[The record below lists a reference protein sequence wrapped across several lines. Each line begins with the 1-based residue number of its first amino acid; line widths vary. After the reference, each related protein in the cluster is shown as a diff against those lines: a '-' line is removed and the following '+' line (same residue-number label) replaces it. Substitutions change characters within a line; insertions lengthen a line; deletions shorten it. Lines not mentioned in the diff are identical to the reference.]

1 MKYIFLFILNL
12 NIYMAF
18 SQSHY
23 VIEYDRFSN
32 NINYYNVTVDHG
44 KRSEVKS
51 QKPFL
56 RVGDILETRVINI
69 NEFVLGAEMNIES
82 HDVIDNRTSG
92 INNIVTTIL
101 SGLNLSGYSSA
112 VIKAFDVIKS
122 LNDNQSA
129 VKILGSQR
137 SSNSYNTTVEKEIA
151 EDALSIME
159 HLSSVEK
166 VKQSSLDLM
175 QLVVAQDL
183 SIEQM
188 RPLALDKINSTV
200 EYYKTSNLD
209 DLSYEIENFKSEVQ
223 SAKDELTKEDKTI
236 DSELDEA
243 VNSLITKCS
252 SIDFEELKK
261 GIIALDDLNELKNQI
276 EKIDFIQD
284 QVRVIDEYNGER
296 IIEVEFDIST
306 MSNELTSY
314 SNEKLIQHKIVKMN
328 TESPWNP
335 VWVNGLN
342 YQIPLGGYYQV
353 SQTYSD
359 TSLMFTNGDKYNS
372 TIALATFLM
381 FEIGK
386 YEKFIPSASV
396 GISYSLSD
404 INNVDSEVSDA
415 PFSILLGGGIRT
427 RGFKFFSLNGG
438 IALRKY
444 TVLSEQLEMNKEY
457 DSNDLPSAIYDD
469 KWKPSLY
476 VGLGFHF

>member
-82 HDVIDNRTSG
+82 QDVIDNRTSG
-92 INNIVTTIL
+92 MNNIVTTIL

-129 VKILGSQR
+129 VKIFGSQR

-151 EDALSIME
+151 EEALSIME
-159 HLSSVEK
+159 HLSFVEK

-175 QLVVAQDL
+175 ELVVAQDL
-183 SIEQM
+183 SIEEM

-261 GIIALDDLNELKNQI
+261 GIIALDDLNELKTQI

-284 QVRVIDEYNGER
+284 QARVIDEYDGER

-314 SNEKLIQHKIVKMN
+314 SNEKLIQHKVVKMN

-342 YQIPLGGYYQV
+342 YQIPLGGIIKFLKRILIQV
-353 SQTYSD
+353 
-359 TSLMFTNGDKYNS
+359 
-372 TIALATFLM
+372 
-381 FEIGK
+381 
-386 YEKFIPSASV
+386 
-396 GISYSLSD
+396 
-404 INNVDSEVSDA
+404 
-415 PFSILLGGGIRT
+415 
-427 RGFKFFSLNGG
+427 
-438 IALRKY
+438 
-444 TVLSEQLEMNKEY
+444 
-457 DSNDLPSAIYDD
+457 
-469 KWKPSLY
+469 
-476 VGLGFHF
+476 

>member
-261 GIIALDDLNELKNQI
+261 RYN
-276 EKIDFIQD
+276 
-284 QVRVIDEYNGER
+284 RVG
-296 IIEVEFDIST
+296 
-306 MSNELTSY
+306 
-314 SNEKLIQHKIVKMN
+314 
-328 TESPWNP
+328 
-335 VWVNGLN
+335 
-342 YQIPLGGYYQV
+342 
-353 SQTYSD
+353 
-359 TSLMFTNGDKYNS
+359 
-372 TIALATFLM
+372 
-381 FEIGK
+381 
-386 YEKFIPSASV
+386 
-396 GISYSLSD
+396 
-404 INNVDSEVSDA
+404 
-415 PFSILLGGGIRT
+415 
-427 RGFKFFSLNGG
+427 
-438 IALRKY
+438 
-444 TVLSEQLEMNKEY
+444 
-457 DSNDLPSAIYDD
+457 
-469 KWKPSLY
+469 
-476 VGLGFHF
+476 